1 MDETIF
7 GLLIGGYFYAMKK
20 VTQINSRVVGCL
32 LLLVVSRYM
41 LTAQT
46 AHEENLKLFIVQL
59 TVTGFKDDNGQA
71 ILNIFNSSDGF
82 PSDFS
87 KAYRSLKGKIIEN
100 RITFRVELPAG
111 LYAFGCVHDEN
122 SNNQMEK
129 NILGIPKEGAGLSN
143 YSRGGYP
150 SYDKAKVHISENT
163 SLQIKIRYL

>member
-1 MDETIF
+1 
-7 GLLIGGYFYAMKK
+7 MKK
-20 VTQINSRVVGCL
+20 ITQINDRIVLCL
-32 LLLVVSRYM
+32 MLLFVPHYSM
-41 LTAQT
+41 KAQKRN
-46 AHEENLKLFIVQL
+46 EESLKLFLVQL
-59 TVTGFKDDNGQA
+59 TVSGFKDDNGQA

-100 RITFRVELPAG
+100 RITFSVKLPAG

-122 SNNQMEK
+122 SNNRMEK

-150 SYDKAKVHISENT
+150 SFDRAKVHIRENT
-163 SLQIKIRYL
+163 FLQIKIKYL

>member
-1 MDETIF
+1 
-7 GLLIGGYFYAMKK
+7 MKK
-20 VTQINSRVVGCL
+20 VAHINIPIVLCL
-32 LLLVVSRYM
+32 MLLVVSRYSM
-41 LTAQT
+41 KAQKRN
-46 AHEENLKLFIVQL
+46 EENLKLFLVQL
-59 TVTGFKDDNGQA
+59 TVTGFKDNNGQA

-100 RITFRVELPAG
+100 KIKFSVELPAG

-122 SNNQMEK
+122 SNNRMEK

-150 SYDKAKVHISENT
+150 SYDKAKVHIRENT
-163 SLQIKIRYL
+163 FLQIKIKYI